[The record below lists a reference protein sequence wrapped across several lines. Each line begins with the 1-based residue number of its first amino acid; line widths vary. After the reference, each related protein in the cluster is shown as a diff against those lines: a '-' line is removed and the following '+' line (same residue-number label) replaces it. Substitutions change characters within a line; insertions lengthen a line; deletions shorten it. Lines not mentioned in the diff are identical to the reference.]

1 MIPETELEYKKDEL
15 EVMEKDLKE
24 IEGQIEFEK
33 ELGNDEE
40 VQELESRRKTI
51 KAYMRDLDAS
61 ISSLAITVTE
71 ESGEVS
77 LGKPGEPSEA
87 PEREAE
93 RSTEDGRHNQVQSS
107 DGTKQQPSDENTKKE
122 KAHQG
127 D

>member
-1 MIPETELEYKKDEL
+1 MIPEAELEYKKDEV
-15 EVMEKDLKE
+15 EVMEKDLSE

-33 ELGNDEE
+33 GLGNDEE
-40 VQELESRRKTI
+40 VKELESRRKTI

-71 ESGEVS
+71 GSGEVS
-77 LGKPGEPSEA
+77 LGKPGEHSEA
-87 PEREAE
+87 PEREAG
-93 RSTEDGRHNQVQSS
+93 RSTEDGQSDRVQTS
-107 DGTKQQPSDENTKKE
+107 DGTKQQPSDENKKKA